1 MSSAIS
7 ERDPRLAK
15 EEPGLAGAV
24 EGLRRRVSQGELGS
38 LPVIIGLIVIWA
50 IFESQNG
57 NFLTPRN
64 LTNLVLQIAAM
75 GMISVGIVLVLLLGE
90 IDLSAG
96 AVSGQIG
103 RAHV

>member
-1 MSSAIS
+1 MSVLT
-7 ERDPRLAK
+7 ETDPRLAV
-15 EEPGLAGAV
+15 EQPGLAGAV
-24 EGLRRRVSQGELGS
+24 ATLRRRVSQGELGS

-50 IFESQNG
+50 IFESQNQ

-75 GMISVGIVLVLLLGE
+75 GLISAGIVLVLLLGE

-96 AVSGQIG
+96 GG
-103 RAHV
+103 WGFLGP